1 MTSVTIP
8 PLSPDFE
15 VLYFKQKQG
24 ENLKDAWYRL
34 MESYHVCSVKG
45 DLKILLRN
53 FYRGLTMHHRQLLN
67 FATKGNFIESE
78 ANTAYEIIE
87 GILGIPPPQKGFA
100 FTQEGAQI
108 LDKLGD
114 MQKNLVELQKSNE
127 PLKNI
132 SGNLNRTNTLIS
144 FCNKRLDILDLKIA
158 SFPENNGKRKEPPRF
173 EKTPAKIIK
182 TKDDNT

>member
-8 PLSPDFE
+8 PLSLDFE
-15 VLYFKQKQG
+15 VLYFKQRQG
-24 ENLKDAWYRL
+24 ENLKDAWYRM
-34 MESYHVCSVKG
+34 MESYRVFSIKG
-45 DLKILLRN
+45 DLKILLHN
-53 FYRGLTMHHRQLLN
+53 FYIGLTLHHRQLLD
-67 FATKGNFIESE
+67 FAAKGNFIESE

-87 GILGIPPPQKGFA
+87 GISGIPPPQKGSA

-132 SGNLNRTNTLIS
+132 SGNLNRMNTLITL
-144 FCNKRLDILDLKIA
+144 CNKRLDILDLKIA
-158 SFPENNGKRKEPPRF
+158 SFPENNGKHKEPPRF
-173 EKTPAKIIK
+173 EKTPTKITK

>member
-1 MTSVTIP
+1 MTSITIP

-34 MESYHVCSVKG
+34 MESYRICSIKG
-45 DLKILLRN
+45 DLKVLLCN
-53 FYRGLTMHHRQLLN
+53 FYIGLTLHHRQLLN
-67 FATKGNFIESE
+67 FAAKGNFIESE

-87 GILGIPPPQKGFA
+87 GILCIPPQQRIFA
-100 FTQEGAQI
+100 FTQEVAQI

-114 MQKNLVELQKSNE
+114 MQKILVELQKSHE

-132 SGNLNRTNTLIS
+132 NGNLNRTNTLIS
-144 FCNKRLDILDLKIA
+144 LCNKRLDILDLKLPLFLRIMG
-158 SFPENNGKRKEPPRF
+158 SIKNLLVLRKLL
-173 EKTPAKIIK
+173 
-182 TKDDNT
+182 